1 MDFYLEQQ
9 LSTKVS
15 GGKKE
20 IQDIAVLDI
29 ENISNSP
36 TCMQLHQYLT
46 K

>member
-1 MDFYLEQQ
+1 M
-9 LSTKVS
+9 VS
-15 GGKKE
+15 IWSSNFQPQSPVVKE
-20 IQDIAVLDI
+20 VEDITVLDF